1 MLAEMDHDS
10 SKRYNGNIHVRK
22 LVRQHGVKIKYTLW
36 GVILQECNDFL
47 ALEFDE
53 VRSILSASGR
63 GDPVGPNEVVNHDH
77 RITLVLRQI
86 SKTDVV
92 YIVISQHLETITASM
107 VLITS
112 SHVRECTPRKID
124 EGEGRI
130 LVHIVVGV

>member
-1 MLAEMDHDS
+1 MWV
-10 SKRYNGNIHVRK
+10 G
-22 LVRQHGVKIKYTLW
+22 
-36 GVILQECNDFL
+36 ILQWSNDFST
-47 ALEFDE
+47 LEFDE

-92 YIVISQHLETITASM
+92 DIVISQHLETFTASM

-124 EGEGRI
+124 EGEGHI
-130 LVHIVVGV
+130 LVHIVIGV